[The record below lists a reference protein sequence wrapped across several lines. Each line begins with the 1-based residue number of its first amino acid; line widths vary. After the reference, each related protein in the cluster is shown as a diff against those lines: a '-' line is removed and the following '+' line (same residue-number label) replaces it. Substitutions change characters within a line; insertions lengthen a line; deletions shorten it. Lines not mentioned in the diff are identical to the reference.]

1 MRLVMG
7 SESTSTPSQSKS
19 TASKKSLAIGRENEW
34 FLEQARIPHEAVNCA
49 FRVCSFGRTLA
60 TGPLL
65 SFKPSELNGSLQ
77 GATVGY
83 RRLSPLNAA
92 VS

>member
-49 FRVCSFGRTLA
+49 FRVCSGLLLETKASDRFTTTL
-60 TGPLL
+60 
-65 SFKPSELNGSLQ
+65 
-77 GATVGY
+77 
-83 RRLSPLNAA
+83 RLSREGTVQPHLLD
-92 VS
+92 VFFHPYL